1 MNRQQFYQWMDDPL
15 SLSAESTTAL
25 LELTRE
31 YPYFQTARILYL
43 LNLKLMQDYH
53 YDAELRRVAVLAA
66 DRARLRHWLIL
77 RDDKPSVFE
86 AKPEKAVSDKDEAA
100 EQFRQSQLKE
110 LEEQIRAS
118 LREIEENKSK
128 LQQLL
133 EEKRS
138 IVEELDLQE
147 EPEAASDEGSALRP
161 LPKDH
166 LLEAF
171 IREKT
176 DQAQGRANFFNPMES
191 ARKSIEDNDEILSET
206 LARLVAAQGK
216 KDKAI
221 KIYQKLMLKY
231 PQKSSYFAAQI
242 EKLSKSS

>member
-1 MNRQQFYQWMDDPL
+1 MDDPL
-15 SLSAESTTAL
+15 SLSSESAATL
-25 LELTRE
+25 VELNRE

-43 LNLKLMQDYH
+43 LNLKLLQDYH
-53 YDAELRRVAVLAA
+53 FDAELRRVAVLAA
-66 DRARLRHWLIL
+66 DRARLRHWLML
-77 RDDKPSVFE
+77 TEELTPVSGDKTEAVTTNQDE
-86 AKPEKAVSDKDEAA
+86 AKEL
-100 EQFRQSQLKE
+100 FRQSQLRE

-118 LREIEENKSK
+118 LREIEESKSR
-128 LQQLL
+128 LQQLM

-138 IVEELDLQE
+138 IVEDLEYQE
-147 EPEAASDEGSALRP
+147 ELTTASDEMSPLRP

-171 IREKT
+171 IRDKT
-176 DQAQGRANFFNPMES
+176 DQAQSRADFFNPLES

>member
-1 MNRQQFYQWMDDPL
+1 MNRQQLYQWMDDPL
-15 SLSAESTTAL
+15 SLSSESLAAL

-31 YPYFQTARILYL
+31 YPYFQTAGILYL

-53 YDAELRRVAVLAA
+53 FDAELRRTAVLAA
-66 DRARLRHWLIL
+66 DRARLRQWLML
-77 RDDKPSVFE
+77 
-86 AKPEKAVSDKDEAA
+86 PEDRPAGPGVQPEPFTTGKDESS
-100 EQFRQSQLKE
+100 EQLRQAQLKE

-118 LREIEENKSK
+118 LREIEEGKLK
-128 LQQLL
+128 LQHLMD
-133 EEKRS
+133 EKRS
-138 IVEELDLQE
+138 IVEDLDFQE